1 MQVRHARR
9 AKWSRALRTPTTPA
23 VAAPRGS
30 GPGYRALAAAVAA
43 LAVLLLPAPAARAAS
58 GPPAAESTIL
68 DDTGFRADTQA
79 GLERLYQMDFP
90 AAERSFADVERRFPG
105 HPAGAFLGALVPWW
119 SLLLDPDDRSHDDRV
134 LAAMDEVVARADR
147 RLERDPRD
155 LDALFF
161 KTGAFAFR
169 ARIHA
174 YRDRWMKAALDGRR
188 ALSSLNRLHRRE
200 PENDDLYFGLGL
212 FDYLADV
219 VPRQHPF
226 LRPFAL
232 LLPHGDRQRG
242 LAELERAAV
251 RGRFVQTEAR
261 YALFQLHFSFERD
274 DGKALADAQWLLRQ
288 HPDNPL
294 FQIAE
299 GRVYAQLALWPEA
312 GIVFQEVAE
321 RQVEGRPGYTGALAE
336 EALYWLARGEMAGQR
351 FASALQYLDRLDY
364 LVAERNYD
372 TYLRAAGRLRRGMT
386 YDALGRRDDAVRC
399 YREVLA
405 MNPEGDVRDRAREF
419 LAKPFAPVAASP
431 ALAAPAIASPTSS
444 R

>member
-1 MQVRHARR
+1 VSTPPPPAVPFVPRSRR
-9 AKWSRALRTPTTPA
+9 PLGPAGLAAALLLLGILAAPA
-23 VAAPRGS
+23 VAG
-30 GPGYRALAAAVAA
+30 AAA
-43 LAVLLLPAPAARAAS
+43 R
-58 GPPAAESTIL
+58 PPTIL
-68 DDTGFRADTQA
+68 DDAGFRADTLA

-90 AAERSFADVERRFPG
+90 GAERSFAGIGERFPD
-105 HPAGAFLGALVPWW
+105 HPAGAFLRALVPWW
-119 SLLLDPDDRSHDDRV
+119 SLLLDPDDTSHDAQV

-147 RLERDPRD
+147 RLRRDRED

-174 YRDRWMKAALDGRR
+174 YRGRWMKAALDGRR

-200 PENDDLYFGLGL
+200 PDNDDLYFGLGL

-232 LLPHGDRQRG
+232 LLPHGDRRRG
-242 LAELERAAV
+242 LSELERAAT

-261 YALFQLHFSFERD
+261 YALFQLHMTFEKD
-274 DGKALADAQWLLRQ
+274 YAKALADARWLVQQ

-294 FQIAE
+294 FQIAQ
-299 GRVYAQLALWPEA
+299 GRVYAQLGLWAEA
-312 GIVFQEVAE
+312 TILFQQVAE
-321 RQVEGRPGYTGALAE
+321 RQVGGQAGYSGALAE
-336 EALYWLARGEMAGQR
+336 EALYWLARGEMAGGR
-351 FASALQYLDRLDY
+351 YASALQYLDRLDY

-405 MNPEGDVRDRAREF
+405 MNPEGDVRDRAREL
-419 LAKPFAPVAASP
+419 LAHPYATAAARPAP
-431 ALAAPAIASPTSS
+431 AAPS

>member
-1 MQVRHARR
+1 VSTPPLPSVPAPPRPWRS
-9 AKWSRALRTPTTPA
+9 WSL
-23 VAAPRGS
+23 
-30 GPGYRALAAAVAA
+30 ALAAA
-43 LAVLLLPAPAARAAS
+43 LLLVPAVARGEARA
-58 GPPAAESTIL
+58 GTRPPTLL
-68 DDTGFRADTQA
+68 DDAGFRADTLA

-90 AAERSFADVERRFPG
+90 AAERSFASIGERFPG
-105 HPAGAFLGALVPWW
+105 HPAGAFLPALIPWW

-134 LAAMDEVVARADR
+134 MAAMDEVVARADR
-147 RLERDPRD
+147 RLRRDRQD

-174 YRDRWMKAALDGRR
+174 YRGRWMKAALDGRR
-188 ALSSLNRLHRRE
+188 ALANLNQLHRRD
-200 PENDDLYFGLGL
+200 PDNDDLYFGLGL

-219 VPRQHPF
+219 VPREHPF

-232 LLPHGDRQRG
+232 FLPHGDRRRG
-242 LAELERAAV
+242 LEELERAAT
-251 RGRFVQTEAR
+251 RGRFVGTEAR
-261 YALFQLHFSFERD
+261 YALYQVHFSFEKD
-274 DGKALADAQWLLRQ
+274 YGKALADAQWLRRR

-299 GRVYAQLALWPEA
+299 GRVYAQLALWPDA
-312 GIVFQEVAE
+312 GLVFQEVAE
-321 RQVEGRPGYTGALAE
+321 RQVEGRPGYSGALAE
-336 EALYWLARGEMAGQR
+336 EALYWLARGEMAGGR
-351 FASALQYLDRLDY
+351 YGSALQYLDRLDY
-364 LVAERNYD
+364 LVSERNYD

-405 MNPEGDVRDRAREF
+405 MGPEDDVRDRAREF
-419 LAKPFAPVAASP
+419 LAQPYGQTRPAAT
-431 ALAAPAIASPTSS
+431 AARTAA